1 MSLYRVKTL
10 AEAVDAS
17 SAQTTVMSCMVAE
30 WIVEQSNVLDR
41 DKGAEPLS
49 CTYMPP
55 SDPSPCL
62 MGLGLATCRASCR
75 GPAVNV
81 LRLTPHLPRHSGTG
95 SINGALHSRGACHLL
110 DALRMSSVHNR
121 PGFVRSMSGMLCRS
135 NLTETNTQTNMRH
148 GGYTCIYHIEAR
160 LAQGV
165 RCANQVRFD
174 MRGLEKSRV
183 WNGSTSTSGE
193 AATSR
198 DAIFFIVL
206 HGCCAAI
213 RRITRHIGL
222 RPDNIFQTAF
232 RIKM

>member
-30 WIVEQSNVLDR
+30 WIDEQPNVLDR
-41 DKGAEPLS
+41 DTGAEPLS

-62 MGLGLATCRASCR
+62 VGLDLATCRASCR

-81 LRLTPHLPRHSGTG
+81 SRLTSRLSRHSGTG
-95 SINGALHSRGACHLL
+95 SINGALHSCGACHLL
-110 DALRMSSVHNR
+110 DVLRRSSVDNR
-121 PGFVRSMSGMLCRS
+121 PGFARSMSCMLCCS
-135 NLTETNTQTNMRH
+135 DLTETNTQTKMRH

-165 RCANQVRFD
+165 RCENQVRFD
-174 MRGLEKSRV
+174 MRGLKSRV

-198 DAIFFIVL
+198 DAIFFVVL
-206 HGCCAAI
+206 HGWCAAI
-213 RRITRHIGL
+213 TRITRHIGL
-222 RPDNIFQTAF
+222 RPDNIFQTAS
-232 RIKM
+232 RVIM